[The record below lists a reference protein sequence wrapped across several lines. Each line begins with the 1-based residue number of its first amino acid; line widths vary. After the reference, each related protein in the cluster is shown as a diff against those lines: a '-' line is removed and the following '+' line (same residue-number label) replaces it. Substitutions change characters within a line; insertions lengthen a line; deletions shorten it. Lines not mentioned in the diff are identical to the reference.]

1 MFFEAV
7 VLHRTGVGNLRLAGR
22 FRPTKQNHPAR
33 SPFTN
38 CINVTAHL
46 VVLRE
51 FTLLATSC
59 IAYLLRIILMKNRT
73 VL

>member
-1 MFFEAV
+1 MSEFLPSSA
-7 VLHRTGVGNLRLAGR
+7 GVGNLRAGSGY
-22 FRPTKQNHPAR
+22 RPTKQNHPAR

-46 VVLRE
+46 MVLCE
-51 FTLLATSC
+51 FTLFATSC
-59 IAYLLRIILMKNRT
+59 IAYLLRIILMKTRT